1 VAEARCWFFLAGLPR
16 QIGKIARTDGWASE
30 GGARTCMTV
39 WGARPAGPVPMRMS
53 AVAVGETSSGMVV
66 EWSARSRIEHS
77 LGDWLKILLFQRGDF
92 ALMKICDPRDFSLK
106 MGLVFCVC

>member
-1 VAEARCWFFLAGLPR
+1 VAEARCWFFLARLPS

-77 LGDWLKILLFQRGDF
+77 LGDWLKILLFQGGDF
-92 ALMKICDPRDFSLK
+92 ALMK